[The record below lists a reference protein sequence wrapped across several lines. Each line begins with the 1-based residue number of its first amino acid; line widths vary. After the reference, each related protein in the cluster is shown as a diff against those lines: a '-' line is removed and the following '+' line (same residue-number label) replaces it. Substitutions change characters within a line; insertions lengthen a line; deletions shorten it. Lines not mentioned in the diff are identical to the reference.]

1 MIVVIDIHCDNA
13 AFEGNFR
20 GHELNRILKKLGTQ
34 LWDIE
39 PIFSERFIPL
49 VDSNGNRCGTCAI
62 TQDSQ
67 TT

>member
-34 LWDIE
+34 LISANFD
-39 PIFSERFIPL
+39 ERLFPL